1 MTGQSFKERFD
12 ALLEEYILEN
22 DDYEDIDIVNTQSWR
37 GLPHEWLVEVSV
49 RKQKK

>member
-1 MTGQSFKERFD
+1 MTATEFEERFD

-22 DDYEDIDIVNTQSWR
+22 DNYEDINICNVQSWR
-37 GLPHEWLVEVSV
+37 DKPDEWLVEVSV

>member
-1 MTGQSFKERFD
+1 MTATEFEERFD

-22 DDYEDIDIVNTQSWR
+22 DDYVDIDICNTQTWR
-37 GLPHEWLVEVSV
+37 NLPHEWLVEVSV